1 MDIEQINIS
10 IQVNEETKKTI
21 IDSLKN
27 TNDIKLKTQLLSQ
40 LKEIDENIIYY
51 NSLKIKKSKNNIYN
65 TNYIDDTSI
74 DHEVKENI
82 ITDITKTNKNKKSKL
97 IINLKI
103 YIEAINKTKERKY
116 KKVNDIQNQEEIIL
130 AERHLKYDNK
140 DYKYYDKN
148 KDMIIIF
155 KTQTISKK
163 VIFYQC
169 KKRPKCKGTAKLK
182 LINEEIQIIKECDN
196 NIDHDLIN
204 FDKFYEAYQKKILRI
219 LILQIK
225 NYKNFIYVLK

>member
-51 NSLKIKKSKNNIYN
+51 NSLKIKKGKNNIYN

-82 ITDITKTNKNKKSKL
+82 ITDITKANKNKESKL

-155 KTQTISKK
+155 KTQTIKK
-163 VIFYQC
+163 CYF
-169 KKRPKCKGTAKLK
+169 LSM
-182 LINEEIQIIKECDN
+182 
-196 NIDHDLIN
+196 
-204 FDKFYEAYQKKILRI
+204 
-219 LILQIK
+219 
-225 NYKNFIYVLK
+225 

>member
-82 ITDITKTNKNKKSKL
+82 ITDITKTNKNKESKL

-163 VIFYQC
+163 VIFYHARKDQ
-169 KKRPKCKGTAKLK
+169 
-182 LINEEIQIIKECDN
+182 NVKEQLN
-196 NIDHDLIN
+196 
-204 FDKFYEAYQKKILRI
+204 
-219 LILQIK
+219 
-225 NYKNFIYVLK
+225 

>member
-10 IQVNEETKKTI
+10 IQVNEETTKTI

-82 ITDITKTNKNKKSKL
+82 ITDITKTNKNKESKL

-103 YIEAINKTKERKY
+103 YIEAINKNKERKY
-116 KKVNDIQNQEEIIL
+116 KKENDIQNQEEIIL

-163 VIFYQC
+163 LFF
-169 KKRPKCKGTAKLK
+169 
-182 LINEEIQIIKECDN
+182 INARKDQW
-196 NIDHDLIN
+196 
-204 FDKFYEAYQKKILRI
+204 
-219 LILQIK
+219 
-225 NYKNFIYVLK
+225 